1 MASEGEEAAG
11 EWGSYHCDTPEIT
24 IRNLLDY
31 VVNEVQPDILV
42 WTGDNTPHDSQDLTS
57 MMVTNYTIA
66 ITKMIKQAVEGTDIT
81 VLPIHGNH
89 DTFPVDQ
96 MKLDAPGENYP
107 INNFKHEWTDWLT
120 DDAME
125 SFGMYGYYSMPL
137 TIKSD
142 KQIPAGSKIIA
153 LNTNLCDALNPFALT
168 AREDPGHMFEWFQQ
182 ELESIE

>member
-96 MKLDAPGENYP
+96 MRFDAPGENYP
-107 INNFKHEWTDWLT
+107 I
-120 DDAME
+120 
-125 SFGMYGYYSMPL
+125 
-137 TIKSD
+137 
-142 KQIPAGSKIIA
+142 
-153 LNTNLCDALNPFALT
+153 
-168 AREDPGHMFEWFQQ
+168 
-182 ELESIE
+182 